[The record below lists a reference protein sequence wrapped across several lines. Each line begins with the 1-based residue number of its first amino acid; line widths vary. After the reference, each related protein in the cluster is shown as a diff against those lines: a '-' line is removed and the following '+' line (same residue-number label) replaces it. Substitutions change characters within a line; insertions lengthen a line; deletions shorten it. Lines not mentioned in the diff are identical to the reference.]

1 MSGFDCGGGDV
12 NLHRMRWQRNT
23 HTHTHT
29 HTPLL
34 HENPVEVARSLWVVP
49 TSSVCTCHQYFTT
62 GRARQYYWGQ
72 LGRGV

>member
-1 MSGFDCGGGDV
+1 MCCTDRAGKIFEVKMSGFDCGGGDV

-49 TSSVCTCHQYFTT
+49 TSSVCT
-62 GRARQYYWGQ
+62 
-72 LGRGV
+72 